1 MKKGTHEVPAGLA
14 AARVATQFKPGEGGR
29 PKGTRD
35 KLSRRFIEALAK
47 DFDEHGEG
55 AISAARERD
64 PVGYM
69 KVVAGLL
76 PKEVEIKRPAE
87 DLTDDELAN
96 AISLIR
102 ASLTGSVEGS
112 GDGAE
117 EAGSAEQASSVPA
130 IH

>member
-76 PKEVEIKRPAE
+76 PKEI
-87 DLTDDELAN
+87 
-96 AISLIR
+96 
-102 ASLTGSVEGS
+102 TGEGGEPLFS
-112 GDGAE
+112 GVKITLVKPG
-117 EAGSAEQASSVPA
+117 EADKT
-130 IH
+130 IN